1 MESPGSSPP
10 SALTSHAC
18 LKHHQFLP
26 PPWPPDLLPSVPFSS
41 VQLLSHVRLFA
52 TPWTAARQPSLSI
65 TNSQSLLRLMSI
77 KSMMP
82 SHQLI
87 LCRPLLL
94 PSLFPSI
101 RVFSKQLALLIWWP
115 KEWSS
120 SINLSNEY
128 SGVIFFRFDW
138 FDLLAVQGALKS
150 LLQHNLKASVLQSS
164 AFFMAQLSQLDMT
177 PERKNNNNNNNIA
190 LSIQIDLCGQSDVSA
205 F

>member
-1 MESPGSSPP
+1 MNFYKRKKIRTGNSGISMESPGSSPP

-41 VQLLSHVRLFA
+41 IQFLSHVRLFA

-87 LCRPLLL
+87 LCIPFSSCPQSL
-94 PSLFPSI
+94 PASGFFP
-101 RVFSKQLALLIWWP
+101 RNQ
-115 KEWSS
+115 
-120 SINLSNEY
+120 
-128 SGVIFFRFDW
+128 FF
-138 FDLLAVQGALKS
+138 
-150 LLQHNLKASVLQSS
+150 
-164 AFFMAQLSQLDMT
+164 T
-177 PERKNNNNNNNIA
+177 
-190 LSIQIDLCGQSDVSA
+190 
-205 F
+205 